1 MPGHSDVGVHPGIQI
16 PALIS
21 LNGVLCSVGV
31 RTDIA
36 IRQELTYVTD
46 FKKHAADVSVI
57 CSLIGVSRP
66 DEHELLCSSTIR
78 VGPAE

>member
-1 MPGHSDVGVHPGIQI
+1 VPGHFDVGVHPGIQI
-16 PALIS
+16 TVLIS

-66 DEHELLCSSTIR
+66 EGHELLCSSTIR